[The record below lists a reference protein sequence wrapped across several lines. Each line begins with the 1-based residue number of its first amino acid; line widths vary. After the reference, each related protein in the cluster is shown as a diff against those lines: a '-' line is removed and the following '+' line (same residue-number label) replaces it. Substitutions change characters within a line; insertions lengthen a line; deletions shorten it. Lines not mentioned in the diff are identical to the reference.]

1 MKYLLILL
9 LLLATPVYAEDS
21 YQSALQ
27 LFGQAMECRA
37 TDPAQAI
44 KLASAAL
51 DDLDLDKTDRHQ
63 CIRINI
69 NLYLA
74 LLYLEQGETDTA
86 KAHVILAAM
95 ANKV

>member
-1 MKYLLILL
+1 MRYLLILL
-9 LLLATPVYAEDS
+9 LLATPAYAEDS
-21 YQSALQ
+21 YQAACV
-27 LFGQAMECRA
+27 LFGQAMSVRA
-37 TDPAQAI
+37 TDPPEAI

-51 DDLDLDKTDRHQ
+51 DDLDLDTKDPHKVM
-63 CIRINI
+63 RINI

-86 KAHVILAAM
+86 KAHIILAAM